1 MGVGSSSTR
10 SQQVQYLQQQVQ
22 QAIQTV
28 QALTNIPQNLAG
40 QVVGLLQSTIQNPL
54 QGISLNLQTLMTG
67 SGPGVCMGAG
77 GMLSATQAWTANGGD
92 FLGSLLNGGA
102 SRLAGLMAC
111 TNQMMQA
118 TEQRLT
124 QMPQLL
130 SELQNCSDVTCAT
143 TLSGR
148 IQLETATI
156 NAQQQQAILM
166 GLTQQQQ
173 QRWAADDLVL
183 QKMRADPEAVYNAL
197 PSGTDS
203 AAGVAALVPAVV
215 ASAPVFSA
223 SVVHPLA
230 SRVPVMKALLARR
243 MLALSIGQ
251 AGAVCV
257 SHSPYDPRC
266 TVQDL
271 LDPTVGV
278 SSVLYPEP
286 GDHGRRR
293 SVVCTRRLR
302 RGPTAV
308 PSWCAAAFAAQRIV
322 NGARYGQEG
331 IPDGRFH
338 DLPDYLDRLQQRRAS
353 CADFN
358 RRIDDPGRR
367 GGDGA
372 AS

>member
-1 MGVGSSSTR
+1 M
-10 SQQVQYLQQQVQ
+10 QYLQQQVQ

-173 QRWAADDLVL
+173 RWAADDLVL
-183 QKMRADPEAVYNAL
+183 QKMRADLEAVYNAL
-197 PSGTDS
+197 PSGTAS
-203 AAGVAALVPAVV
+203 AVRRWRLRSWQRRLSAGVQRVL
-215 ASAPVFSA
+215 
-223 SVVHPLA
+223 VHPLA
-230 SRVPVMKALLARR
+230 SRVPVMKALLATA
-243 MLALSIGQ
+243 MLALSVGQ

-266 TVQDL
+266 TRAGHAGPDRGDL
-271 LDPTVGV
+271 L
-278 SSVLYPEP
+278 SSTF
-286 GDHGRRR
+286 RTRR
-293 SVVCTRRLR
+293 SGRHDDQVVYSAGLRLR
-302 RGPTAV
+302 PTC
-308 PSWCAAAFAAQRIV
+308 PSAGARRHSSAQRVV
-322 NGARYGQEG
+322 NGARYGSAG
-331 IPDGRFH
+331 YP
-338 DLPDYLDRLQQRRAS
+338 
-353 CADFN
+353 
-358 RRIDDPGRR
+358 
-367 GGDGA
+367 
-372 AS
+372 

>member
-1 MGVGSSSTR
+1 MRRFLLATAIASPLFLAVPSKAALPVIDFAQLGEWAR
-10 SQQVQYLQQQVQ
+10 QLQYALQQVQYLQQQVQ

-173 QRWAADDLVL
+173 RWAADDLVL
-183 QKMRADPEAVYNAL
+183 QKMRADLEAVYNSL
-197 PSGTDS
+197 PSG
-203 AAGVAALVPAVV
+203 AGFGPGGGGFGTGNI

-223 SVVHPLA
+223 SSCIPWHPGC
-230 SRVPVMKALLARR
+230 P
-243 MLALSIGQ
+243 
-251 AGAVCV
+251 
-257 SHSPYDPRC
+257 
-266 TVQDL
+266 
-271 LDPTVGV
+271 
-278 SSVLYPEP
+278 
-286 GDHGRRR
+286 
-293 SVVCTRRLR
+293 
-302 RGPTAV
+302 
-308 PSWCAAAFAAQRIV
+308 
-322 NGARYGQEG
+322 
-331 IPDGRFH
+331 
-338 DLPDYLDRLQQRRAS
+338 
-353 CADFN
+353 
-358 RRIDDPGRR
+358 
-367 GGDGA
+367 
-372 AS
+372 